1 MAKQQKTV
9 KINETPEKSAAD
21 KKLQE
26 CMGKFN
32 NVIVLGITKAGEFDI
47 DTTDPHFP
55 TLHYLLNK
63 AIFELNLY
71 EKNTATNQQ
80 KVVEGKQVE

>member
-9 KINETPEKSAAD
+9 KINEATTTNTNAD

-71 EKNTATNQQ
+71 EKNTSNNVKQ
-80 KVVEGKQVE
+80 KVVENNE